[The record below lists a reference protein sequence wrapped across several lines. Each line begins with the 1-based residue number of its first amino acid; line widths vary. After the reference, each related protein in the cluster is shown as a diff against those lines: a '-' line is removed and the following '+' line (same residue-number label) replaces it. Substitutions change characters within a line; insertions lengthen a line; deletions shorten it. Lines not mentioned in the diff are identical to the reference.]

1 MLMTEEEK
9 GSYYTYEEACDALG
23 VSISTLNR
31 AIAKGIF
38 TPVRRRGQTK
48 KYLSKTDVDT
58 KSPEELFAQR
68 KTANI
73 PSVDLAGI
81 YKDISTDAVRQITEA
96 IIAALS
102 EVLTPA
108 ALEPIAKEL
117 QDAINKERSK

>member
-1 MLMTEEEK
+1 MLMTEEEI
-9 GSYYTYEEACDALG
+9 GNYYTYEEACDALG
-23 VSISTLNR
+23 VSLSTLNR
-31 AIAKGIF
+31 AIARGVL

-48 KYLSKTDVDT
+48 KYLLKTDVDT
-58 KSPEELFAQR
+58 TTDEELFSQR
-68 KTANI
+68 KNVNM

-81 YKDISTDAVRQITEA
+81 YKDISINAARQVTET

-117 QDAINKERSK
+117 QDAIDKERHK